1 MNNKAILLTAMV
13 IVAASSILLVGSISI
28 QPAEAGSDANCPAK
42 GGAATTIDPNT
53 PNAVNTG
60 SQPLSSQPLSSQ
72 PTV

>member
-1 MNNKAILLTAMV
+1 MSNKTIFLTTIAV
-13 IVAASSILLVGSISI
+13 IAASSIFLVGSIGT

-42 GGAATTIDPNT
+42 GGAATTIDPNI

-60 SQPLSSQPLSSQ
+60 SQPLSIQ